1 MEGNTHLEEKMA
13 KERIVIALGGNAI
26 KQADEQGT
34 TEEQF
39 HNVDVTA
46 RQISKIVEKGY
57 KVVVTHGNGPQAGAL
72 LIQQEEASAHVPAQ
86 TLATCGAMTQGQIGW
101 YIQNRL
107 AYHLAADGQPHP
119 VCTVVTQVLVSDE
132 DPDFQDPTKPVGP
145 FYTEEQAKKLEK
157 EKGYIVKLVKP
168 NAPKPWRRV
177 VPSPEPLGIVEE
189 EAINALINSGAIVIA
204 SGGGGIPVK
213 KLPDDGLEGVDAVID
228 KDRAGFKLAQAVKA
242 EMFMILTDVEHV
254 YLRFNTPE
262 QKALE
267 TLTVAEAEKY
277 LADGEFLK
285 GSMGPKVEAAVRFVK
300 WSGKEAIITSLNHA
314 MEAIEGKTGT
324 HIVP

>member
-13 KERIVIALGGNAI
+13 KKRIVIALGGNAI

>member
-1 MEGNTHLEEKMA
+1 
-13 KERIVIALGGNAI
+13 
-26 KQADEQGT
+26 
-34 TEEQF
+34 
-39 HNVDVTA
+39 
-46 RQISKIVEKGY
+46 
-57 KVVVTHGNGPQAGAL
+57 
-72 LIQQEEASAHVPAQ
+72 
-86 TLATCGAMTQGQIGW
+86 
-101 YIQNRL
+101 
-107 AYHLAADGQPHP
+107 
-119 VCTVVTQVLVSDE
+119 VVTQVLVSDE

>member
-1 MEGNTHLEEKMA
+1 MA
-13 KERIVIALGGNAI
+13 DERIVIALGGNAI

-39 HNVDVTA
+39 HNVDITA
-46 RQISKIVEKGY
+46 QQISKIIEKGY
-57 KVVVTHGNGPQAGAL
+57 HVVVTHGNGPQAGSL
-72 LIQQEEASAHVPAQ
+72 LIQQEEASEHVPGQ

-101 YIQNRL
+101 MMQNRL
-107 AYHLAADGQPHP
+107 SYHLVKDGQKKP

-145 FYTEEQAKKLEK
+145 FYTEEVAKKLAET
-157 EKGYIVKLVKP
+157 KGYIVKEVKP
-168 NAPKPWRRV
+168 NTARPWRRV

-189 EAINALINSGAIVIA
+189 ESINALIDSGAVVIA

-213 KLPDDGLEGVDAVID
+213 KLDDGGLDGVEAVID

-242 EMFMILTDVEHV
+242 DKFMVLTDVENV
-254 YLRFNTPE
+254 YIRYNTPE
-262 QKALE
+262 QKSLG

-285 GSMGPKVEAAVRFVK
+285 GSMGPKVEAAIRFVK
-300 WSGKEAIITSLNHA
+300 WSGKEAIITSLHKA
-314 MEAIEGKTGT
+314 MDAIEGKNGT

>member
-1 MEGNTHLEEKMA
+1 MA
-13 KERIVIALGGNAI
+13 NERIVIALGGNAI

-39 HNVDVTA
+39 RNVDITA
-46 RQISKIVEKGY
+46 RQISKIIEKGY

-72 LIQQEEASAHVPAQ
+72 LIQQEEANEHVPAQ

-101 YIQNRL
+101 AMQNRL
-107 AYHLAADGQPHP
+107 SYHLANDGQPHP

-132 DPDFQDPTKPVGP
+132 DPDFQDPSKPVGP
-145 FYTEEQAKKLEK
+145 FYTEDEAKKLAAD
-157 EKGYIVKLVKP
+157 KGYIVKEVKP
-168 NAPKPWRRV
+168 NTAKPWRRV

-189 EAINALINSGAIVIA
+189 DSINALIDSGAIVIA

-213 KLPDDGLEGVDAVID
+213 KQTDDGLEGVDAVID
-228 KDRAGFKLAQAVKA
+228 KDRAGFKLSQAVKA
-242 EMFMILTDVEHV
+242 DKFMILTDVEHV
-254 YLRFNTPE
+254 YIRYNTPE

-277 LADGEFLK
+277 MADGEFMK

-300 WSGKEAIITSLNHA
+300 WSGKEAVITSLHHA
-314 MEAIEGKTGT
+314 MDALDGKTGT